1 MILRRHNDELDTT
14 IKNQQGKIAQ
24 LENDV
29 HTKNGEVEKLNILN
43 SQLQKEKQDILK
55 YNKSLI

>member
-24 LENDV
+24 FENDI
-29 HTKNGEVEKLNILN
+29 HTKNGEVEKLNALN
-43 SQLQKEKQDILK
+43 GQLQKEKQEILK
-55 YNKSLI
+55 

>member
-1 MILRRHNDELDTT
+1 MRRHNDELDTT

>member
-1 MILRRHNDELDTT
+1 MILRRHDDELDTT

-29 HTKNGEVEKLNILN
+29 HTRNGEVDKLNTLN
-43 SQLQKEKQDILK
+43 TQLQKEKQDILK
-55 YNKSLI
+55 LEIMLY